1 MPLPQSRLQIAIISA
16 LAGIY
21 AVYALIVI
29 ARAGYETGQ
38 VLAGRISIA
47 GAIAR
52 LDVSGGLLVL
62 GGVALFMALQKRP
75 KT

>member
-1 MPLPQSRLQIAIISA
+1 LPLPQSRLQIAIISA

-21 AVYALIVI
+21 AVYAVIVI

-62 GGVALFMALQKRP
+62 GGVAVFMALQKRP
-75 KT
+75 MT